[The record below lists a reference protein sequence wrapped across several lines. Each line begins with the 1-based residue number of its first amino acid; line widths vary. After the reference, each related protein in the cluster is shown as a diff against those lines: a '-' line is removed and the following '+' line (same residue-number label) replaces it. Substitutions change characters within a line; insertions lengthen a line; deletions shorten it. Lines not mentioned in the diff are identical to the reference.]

1 MIYTFMRFRQ
11 FLLSELDHY
20 SLEAPQ
26 TINGIQCDGIDF
38 RFEDWSKGLNPQ
50 KSMAAGQ
57 PSDEVEMMPPPK
69 QFILGGSY
77 RAPCKEGQFVVDK
90 RNMGRGSGGGPA
102 GAPMP
107 MTATRPDIQVIAQ
120 VTPEIEE
127 LPEMPKSWFRYAIL
141 YMGNDVVKE
150 PEWPRGDY
158 EMVKTQGQTELKPNP
173 FRVEN

>member
-1 MIYTFMRFRQ
+1 MKFRQ

-26 TINGIQCDGIDF
+26 TINGIQCDGMDF
-38 RFEDWSKGLNPQ
+38 RFEDWPKGFNPQ
-50 KSMAAGQ
+50 KSMMAGGS
-57 PSDEVEMMPPPK
+57 PDEVQMMPQPK
-69 QFILGGSY
+69 TFILKGSY
-77 RAPCKEGQFVVDK
+77 RAPCKEGWFVVDK
-90 RNMGRGSGGGPA
+90 RNTGKSSGGMGGGPMA
-102 GAPMP
+102 

-127 LPEMPKSWFRYAIL
+127 LPAMPPSWFRFAVL

-158 EMVKTQGQTELKPNP
+158 EKVKAVGRTELKPNP
-173 FRVEN
+173 FRVES